1 MDTKP
6 TVIRPT
12 GRFTTTPRASKL
24 AAAVSF
30 YLEVFRAEERDEDG
44 DIGEAVEREQTLREV
59 RGELSALLGVD
70 ELEIVRDSRGI
81 AIALRTLGLTI
92 SA

>member
-24 AAAVSF
+24 AAAVSL
-30 YLEVFRAEERDEDG
+30 YLECLRAAEREEG
-44 DIGEAVEREQTLREV
+44 DIVDDVAAEIAREI
-59 RGELSALLGVD
+59 RGELAALLGVD
-70 ELEIVRDSRGI
+70 EFEIVRDSRGI
-81 AIALRTLGLTI
+81 AIALRTLGLTL